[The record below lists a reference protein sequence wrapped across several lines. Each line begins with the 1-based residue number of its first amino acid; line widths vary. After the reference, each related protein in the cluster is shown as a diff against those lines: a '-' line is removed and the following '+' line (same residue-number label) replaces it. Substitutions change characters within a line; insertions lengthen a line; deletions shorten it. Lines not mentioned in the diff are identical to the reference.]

1 MPQYLKKS
9 SCLGIKGDVN
19 AIGRVH
25 AYLEAIGVINT
36 GHVTAAAAVVRPALV
51 AGNKGGK
58 VVRKEARVQAKGN
71 KPVGK
76 DKDKA
81 KEKEGKQPK
90 EDDETEDEREA
101 DKKDKPLERKNQR
114 PPAVDEFYSERF
126 EHALPKGWD
135 DAVDSSLDK
144 ERRKKKVKGAL
155 RTEACLASNHSQ
167 LVESKETYMG
177 GMGVFVCMLS
187 PAEMNDSIAPAR
199 QAQFSRRQAQC
210 PRGRLRKSE
219 WLSRALA
226 SKPNMI
232 TCALRALSAVGGVG
246 GPSDGDRLLVE
257 VVPGRRV
264 GGAVDR
270 RVEEGPRPQLQIVRL
285 PERLDARDVEDRLE
299 RADVRHRR
307 RRAVEDARRARAH
320 ALELFFLRLDA
331 IARARGGG
339 GDDRGVRERARAQR
353 PD

>member
-1 MPQYLKKS
+1 MPRYLKKS

-36 GHVTAAAAVVRPALV
+36 GHVTAAASVVRPALV

-126 EHALPKGWD
+126 EHALPQK
-135 DAVDSSLDK
+135 
-144 ERRKKKVKGAL
+144 
-155 RTEACLASNHSQ
+155 
-167 LVESKETYMG
+167 
-177 GMGVFVCMLS
+177 
-187 PAEMNDSIAPAR
+187 
-199 QAQFSRRQAQC
+199 
-210 PRGRLRKSE
+210 
-219 WLSRALA
+219 
-226 SKPNMI
+226 
-232 TCALRALSAVGGVG
+232 
-246 GPSDGDRLLVE
+246 
-257 VVPGRRV
+257 
-264 GGAVDR
+264 
-270 RVEEGPRPQLQIVRL
+270 
-285 PERLDARDVEDRLE
+285 
-299 RADVRHRR
+299 RR
-307 RRAVEDARRARAH
+307 RRRRGPRRASS
-320 ALELFFLRLDA
+320 
-331 IARARGGG
+331 
-339 GDDRGVRERARAQR
+339 
-353 PD
+353 